1 MSTKT
6 ILTKTLRDGRKATV
20 TIGDSGG
27 RVCLTARIVGAG
39 PLGSHAGPT
48 HEATGGAPAGYR
60 AVGKLALTPDE
71 ADAVDAAYRA
81 AVAALPRDLRVERDT
96 LVSRINAAEAVWADD
111 RADAWDRFDGGG
123 NPLRHDAA
131 NEARITE
138 RRDALATFD
147 AEHPEIVA
155 EVATE
160 TRAMVQRAIEN

>member
-6 ILTKTLRDGRKATV
+6 ILTKILRDGREATV
-20 TIGDSGG
+20 SVGDSGG

-39 PLGSHAGPT
+39 PLGCHTGPT

-60 AVGKLALTPDE
+60 AVGKLALTPNE
-71 ADAVDAAYRA
+71 ADTVDAAYRA
-81 AVAALPRDLRVERDT
+81 AVAAQPRDLRGERDT
-96 LVSRINAAEAVWADD
+96 LVNRINAAEGAWADD
-111 RADAWDRFDGGG
+111 RAAAWDRFDGGG
-123 NPLRHDAA
+123 NPFRGDAA
-131 NEARITE
+131 NEVRIHE
-138 RRDALATFD
+138 HRDALAAFD

>member
-1 MSTKT
+1 MNTET

-27 RVCLTARIVGAG
+27 RVCLTARIIGAG

-111 RADAWDRFDGGG
+111 RAAAWDRFDGGG
-123 NPLRHDAA
+123 NPFRHDAA